1 MPFKGINNFG
11 DLQGFKQKVD
21 VSIHRGRY
29 TIKTAADAWELRES
43 LELRHD
49 VFYEE
54 ILGIST
60 DHGLDVDQFDARCDH
75 LLIKDDVSKK
85 VVGSYRINCSS
96 FSDEFYSSQEFDL
109 TRILAVPGIKVELG
123 RACIHPDFRTG
134 AVISL
139 LWRGVG
145 QYMKA
150 VNAAL
155 LFGCASIKT
164 QDPHE
169 AALLYRYFDLD
180 GCLNPSLVSPPQ
192 PAFLLPGFDAE
203 LAKLNRE
210 LTPQEITHVE
220 AAIPSLC
227 KSYLKAG
234 AYMGG
239 PPALDREFKCI
250 DFLTILLS
258 EDMDPAIRK
267 RIGTEK

>member
-1 MPFKGINNFG
+1 MPFEGIHNFG
-11 DLQGFKQKVD
+11 DLQGFQQKVS
-21 VSIHRGRY
+21 VEINRGRY
-29 TIKTAADAWELRES
+29 TIKTASDAWELRES

-54 ILGIST
+54 ILGTST
-60 DHGLDVDQFDARCDH
+60 DHGLDVDLFDVACDH
-75 LLIKDDVSKK
+75 LLIKDEVSKK
-85 VVGSYRINCSS
+85 VVGSYRINCSE
-96 FSDEFYSSQEFDL
+96 FSNEFYSSQEFDL
-109 TRILAVPGIKVELG
+109 NRVLAVPGIKVELG

-150 VNAAL
+150 VNASV

-164 QDPHE
+164 EAVHE
-169 AALLYRYFDLD
+169 AALIYRYFDLD
-180 GCLNPSLVSPPQ
+180 GCINADLLCPPQ
-192 PAFLLPGFDAE
+192 EAFLLPGFEAE

-210 LTPQEITHVE
+210 LTPQEIIHVE

-258 EDMDPAIRK
+258 DDMDPAIRK